1 MAHLS
6 EEQLGAYLGGIGP
19 GSALE
24 HEGTRF
30 TGALLGRV
38 LDALRDPEDGRP
50 RLGHAN
56 FTEAVFTEKADFR
69 KAVFSGT
76 VIFRRAGFE
85 DEAMFTGSESVD
97 DGTVLLHHARFKYAD
112 FTNYVG
118 RFEAFSTEFSDTVR
132 FDGAELRNGRLLEVA
147 CREASFRGAKFAG
160 VTELDISVER
170 EAAFDKAV
178 FDGELQCKATIGGAA
193 DFHHARFAGRT
204 TFQGTFMAGA
214 FFRGAVFTG
223 TTTFDQVNLHGPTS
237 FREAVFEDVT
247 TLGPLMCE
255 GLLDLALARFDAP
268 LVVEAAARRVNFRR
282 ARFGATATVRLRHA
296 SVDLTGAS
304 LEYPFGISAQRS
316 TFAGPDSWVDESP
329 LEGDGGVSLV
339 SLTGVD
345 AAHVMLSDI
354 DLSDCR
360 FIGAFHLDQLRL
372 EGNCRFAMAP
382 RGIHRRRWLPVRSTP
397 RRTLAEEHHWRFA
410 DGATPWTPS
419 RADQTRWEV
428 LAPQEEHLAR
438 IGEENRAEHAA
449 REAESGAAPGPP
461 PPARSTTTTAGP
473 TSPSP
478 PAPEVRDPMAIGMVY
493 QRLRKSFEDSGNA
506 SDAADFHYGEME
518 MRRHDRGRPP
528 GERWLLRAYWAL
540 SGYGLRASRAIGSL
554 LAAMA
559 VIMLAMAV
567 WGLPSH
573 DPEPASKGTLA
584 GRTFHM
590 VTTTPD
596 PQSPR
601 GPVTERLTAER
612 LEKAAEV
619 VADAAIFQSSGQDL
633 TDAGTY
639 IVMGT
644 RLAEFAMLGLGVLG
658 FRGRIGR

>member
-1 MAHLS
+1 MS
-6 EEQLGAYLGGIGP
+6 P
-19 GSALE
+19 GRRLPQS
-24 HEGTRF
+24 
-30 TGALLGRV
+30 LLQC
-38 LDALRDPEDGRP
+38 A
-50 RLGHAN
+50 
-56 FTEAVFTEKADFR
+56 T
-69 KAVFSGT
+69 
-76 VIFRRAGFE
+76 
-85 DEAMFTGSESVD
+85 
-97 DGTVLLHHARFKYAD
+97 
-112 FTNYVG
+112 
-118 RFEAFSTEFSDTVR
+118 
-132 FDGAELRNGRLLEVA
+132 
-147 CREASFRGAKFAG
+147 FAG
-160 VTELDISVER
+160 VTKLDIRVER
-170 EAAFDKAV
+170 EVAFNKAV
-178 FDGELQCKATIGGAA
+178 FGGELQCRATIGGAA

-223 TTTFDQVNLHGPTS
+223 TTTFEHVNLHGPSS
-237 FREAVFEDVT
+237 FREAVFEDVA
-247 TLGPLMCE
+247 TLGPLRCD

-296 SVDLTGAS
+296 SVDLAGAS
-304 LEYPFGISAQRS
+304 LEYPLGISAQRS
-316 TFAGPDSWVDESP
+316 TFAGSDSWVDESP

-339 SLTGVD
+339 SLAEVD

-354 DLSDCR
+354 DLSGCR
-360 FIGAFHLDQLRL
+360 FIGALHLDQLRL
-372 EGNCRFAMAP
+372 DGNCRFAMAP
-382 RGIHRRRWLPVRSTP
+382 RGIHWRRWLPVRSTP

-410 DGATPWTPS
+410 DGATAWTPS

-428 LAPQEEHLAR
+428 FAPLDEIFAQ
-438 IGEENRAEHAA
+438 IGDELRAEQ
-449 REAESGAAPGPP
+449 APRV
-461 PPARSTTTTAGP
+461 A
-473 TSPSP
+473 
-478 PAPEVRDPMAIGMVY
+478 EVRDPVAIGAVY

-506 SDAADFHYGEME
+506 PDAADFYYGEME

-559 VIMLAMAV
+559 VLMLAMAV
-567 WGLPSH
+567 WGLPSP
-573 DPEPASKGTLA
+573 DPKTTSEGTLT
-584 GRTFHM
+584 GQTFKM

-633 TDAGTY
+633 TNVGTYLVRAPGSPNSRCSDWVCSASAAASDAEPAGT
-639 IVMGT
+639 G
-644 RLAEFAMLGLGVLG
+644 AAPC
-658 FRGRIGR
+658 RGR